1 MAVSPFKAFHLVV
14 MVKKAAAPTHEDAL
28 AEETKKLVVEKGVTA
43 KDISTFLSTHINDY
57 SCLPEFA
64 HLLRR
69 SPCTIQLSKSVSSA
83 VFQLAREGTALW
95 PWCEALIHCM
105 NAEIL
110 WPHRPIHEA
119 LFFPSDENEYKILHY
134 VQQAKVYI
142 NLCVFALS
150 NDLLV
155 DALVQKHK
163 SGVQVRVISDDEQAE
178 RSGADME
185 RIREAG
191 IQGKLDQSKANMHH
205 KFCVVDGTVLIMGS
219 FNWTRQ
225 AVEKNQENLIITD
238 DTVLIQAYNGEFEKL
253 WAAFAVTLGSA
264 PRSNLDASVQ
274 KLVDM
279 LVSIFHRAET
289 ESKQT

>member
-1 MAVSPFKAFHLVV
+1 
-14 MVKKAAAPTHEDAL
+14 MVKKVAGQSHEDAL
-28 AEETKKLVVEKGVTA
+28 AEETKKLVAEKAVSA
-43 KDISTFLSTHINDY
+43 KDISAFLSAHINDY

-64 HLLRR
+64 QLLRR
-69 SPCTIQLSKSVSSA
+69 SPCTTQLSKSVSTA
-83 VFQLAREGTALW
+83 VFQFAREGTALW

-110 WPHRPIHEA
+110 WPHSPIHEA
-119 LFFPSDENEYKILHY
+119 LFFPSDENEYKILYY
-134 VQQAKVYI
+134 VQQAKVYV

-155 DALVQKHK
+155 DALIKLHHN
-163 SGVQVRVISDDEQAE
+163 GVKVRVISDDEQAE
-178 RSGADME
+178 RSGADMG

-205 KFCVVDGTVLIMGS
+205 KFCIVDGTVLMTGS

-225 AVEKNQENLIITD
+225 AVEKNQENLIVMD
-238 DTVLIQAYNGEFEKL
+238 DTVLIQAYNAEFEKL
-253 WAAFAVTLGSA
+253 WAAFGALSPA
-264 PRSNLDASVQ
+264 SPSNLDPSLQ

-279 LVSIFHRAET
+279 LVSIVRRAGTET
-289 ESKQT
+289 KQA